1 MALPADLF
9 LQAWRPSAYVISGTV
24 NWLGLFLIG
33 MFFPYVVVRCGLIY
47 VYAHNCETKDAL
59 TKVSGETD
67 KMYKNIVWQKVDI
80 HLLLSNINEQQ
91 CNKGYHLIVNKAE

>member
-33 MFFPYVVVRCGLIY
+33 MFFPYIVVRISHILNIWLAVIAHLFY
-47 VYAHNCETKDAL
+47 VFLPTF
-59 TKVSGETD
+59 
-67 KMYKNIVWQKVDI
+67 VD
-80 HLLLSNINEQQ
+80 
-91 CNKGYHLIVNKAE
+91 